1 MLLEKKVCL
10 IYGAGGSIGDAIAR
24 GFAHEGARLF
34 LAGRT
39 QSRLDQVANDIRAN
53 GGHADTGVLDA
64 LDEMQVTT
72 YVDSVIDAAGQI
84 DVSVNVIGIGD
95 VQQPLMDISL
105 TNFLQPIMNA
115 MRTQFLTTKA
125 VARHMIPRKTGV
137 VLQFGGGGPQTQP
150 GLDGF
155 KIALD
160 AMEGL
165 RRQWSWELGE
175 HGIRIVTIKT
185 GGIVES
191 ILTDFPER
199 QHIIDQLLPKTLLKR
214 SATLA
219 DVGNVAAFLASDLA
233 QSITA
238 TEVNISCGAI
248 VD

>member
-1 MLLEKKVCL
+1 MLLENKVC
-10 IYGAGGSIGDAIAR
+10 IVYGAGGSIGGAIAR
-24 GFAHEGARLF
+24 GFAHEGARVF

-39 QSRLDQVANDIRAN
+39 QSKLDKVAEDIRAN
-53 GGHADTGVLDA
+53 GGRADTGVVDA
-64 LDEMQVTT
+64 LDEKQVTT

-95 VQQPLMDISL
+95 VQKPLMDIAL
-105 TNFLQPIMNA
+105 GDFLQPITIA

-125 VARHMIPRKTGV
+125 AARHMMPRKTGV
-137 VLQFGGGGPQTQP
+137 ILQFGGGGPQTQP
-150 GLDGF
+150 GLGGF

-175 HGIRIVTIKT
+175 HGIRVVTIKT

-191 ILTDFPER
+191 IPADFEGR
-199 QHIIDQLLPKTLLKR
+199 QYIIDQLLPLTLLKR
-214 SATLA
+214 GATLA